1 VIFIHKRNIIRKEYI
16 IRLQIYSAV
25 VLPNIIKI
33 GQRST
38 FDRVITKNKKG
49 ELFETQCTHISR
61 LHSASDSEYDY
72 GS

>member
-38 FDRVITKNKKG
+38 FDRVITKIKRVNF
-49 ELFETQCTHISR
+49 LRHSVHI
-61 LHSASDSEYDY
+61 
-72 GS
+72 